1 MKKLLTI
8 LFLFISI
15 LANSQD
21 IAPTGINFKSI
32 PTHSFKYYTPT
43 EAVWMYKGSTY
54 GWTNLAKGLD
64 SLQYY
69 RMLNNHDSLS
79 TLQEK
84 SYNSLNDKPNLSV
97 YAPIDNP
104 IFTTKITTPAL
115 NIPTSATINYFWKC
129 INATTG
135 EGQWTAVSSSAQYKG
150 AYDASGGGYGS
161 PALTDGTG
169 TLGDYYTCT
178 VAGTVNTNH
187 GNITLAVGD
196 QMMYNGSIWE
206 KIPVSIAINLTGPI
220 TSTGNATSIASQ
232 TGTGSTFAMSESP
245 TFTGAVVLPSTT
257 SIGNVSATELGY
269 IDGVTSAIQTQLGL
283 KAPLASPIFT
293 GFVTSPQF
301 VTQSATATDGQ
312 VIMNTGNATSQGWVG
327 WYRPNGVRSAYMGAG
342 TTDLL
347 LVLENSSNLG
357 ILGGNV
363 GIGTSV
369 SGGSLHV
376 SAANVNSDLTAIHIT
391 NTSGNTYA
399 LTSGIRSANER
410 GFSIRNIT
418 DATIPFFIL
427 PNDNI
432 TINGGLHVGGG
443 SDAGDNN
450 LLVDGVITA
459 TGGTSTQ
466 WNAKEPALGNPGTT
480 GFVLSSTIGGTRSWI
495 APIVYPG
502 AGIALSSGSAW
513 SGSITNN
520 SANWNIAYGWGNHA
534 SVGYAANNQTFF
546 MGTTQVAINRSSAAL
561 TLAGITLTTPNI
573 GTPSAGTLT
582 NCTFPDNWLIN
593 SGNDV
598 TSGTLTATNF
608 ILSSDR
614 RLKTNIKSITDLS
627 RFDKIKFVQFNL
639 KSDPTQLRFGVIAQQ
654 IESIAPELIR
664 TDNAGMKSVAYI
676 DLLIIKIAEL
686 ESRIIELEKHEK

>member
-1 MKKLLTI
+1 MKKLLI
-8 LFLFISI
+8 FLFLFISI
-15 LANSQD
+15 LVNSQD
-21 IAPTGINFKSI
+21 VPPTGTNFKSI
-32 PTHSFKYYTPT
+32 PTYSFKYYTPT
-43 EAVWMYKGSTY
+43 KSVWMYKGSTY
-54 GWTNLAKGLD
+54 RWTNLAKGLD

-69 RMLNNHDSLS
+69 RMLNNHDSLN

-104 IFTTKITTPAL
+104 TFTTKITTPAL

-135 EGQWTAVSSSAQYKG
+135 EGQWTAISSSAQYKG
-150 AYDASGGGYGS
+150 AYDASGGGHGS

-178 VAGTVNTNH
+178 VTGTVDTDH

-206 KIPVSIAINLTGPI
+206 KIPVSISINLTGPI

-232 TGTGSTFAMSESP
+232 TGTGSTFSMSESP
-245 TFTGAVVLPSTT
+245 TFTGTVVLPSTT
-257 SIGNVSATELGY
+257 SIGNTSAAELGY
-269 IDGVTSAIQTQLGL
+269 VDGVTSALQTQLGL
-283 KAPLASPIFT
+283 KAPLANPEFT
-293 GFVTSPQF
+293 GVVTIPSYIHSLAWGYDEWTF
-301 VTQSATATDGQ
+301 GMDTDYNFKISDANGFGSTRLT
-312 VIMNTGNATSQGWVG
+312 ILTS
-327 WYRPNGVRSAYMGAG
+327 N
-342 TTDLL
+342 
-347 LVLENSSNLG
+347 
-357 ILGGNV
+357 GNV
-363 GIGTSV
+363 GIGTVAPSSTFSIEALNPASPPALGV
-369 SGGSLHV
+369 GGQPFGLLYLDARGIVAGSL
-376 SAANVNSDLTAIHIT
+376 S
-391 NTSGNTYA
+391 
-399 LTSGIRSANER
+399 SANAYIQVQR
-410 GFSIRNIT
+410 TDGTALAYDLLLQPLGGKVGIGTIT
-418 DATIPFFIL
+418 PGT
-427 PNDNI
+427 
-432 TINGGLHVGGG
+432 
-443 SDAGDNN
+443 
-450 LLVDGVITA
+450 LLDVNGVITA

-480 GFVLSSTIGGTRSWI
+480 GFILSSTTGGTRSWV
-495 APIVYPG
+495 AQRAYPG

-520 SANWNIAYGWGNHA
+520 SANWNTAYGWGNHA
-534 SVGYAANNQTFF
+534 SAGYAANNQTFYI
-546 MGTTQVAINRSSAAL
+546 GTTQVAINRASAAL

-627 RFDKIKFVQFNL
+627 KFNKIKFVQFNL
-639 KSDPTQLRFGVIAQQ
+639 KSDPDQLRFGVIAQD
-654 IESIAPELIR
+654 IEEVAPELIR

-686 ESRIIELEKHEK
+686 ESRIVELENHEK